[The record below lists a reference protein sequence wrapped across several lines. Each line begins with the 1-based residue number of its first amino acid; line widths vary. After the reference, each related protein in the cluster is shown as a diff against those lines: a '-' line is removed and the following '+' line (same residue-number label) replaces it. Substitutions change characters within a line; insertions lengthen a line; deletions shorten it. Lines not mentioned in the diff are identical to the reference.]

1 MNDFKV
7 EFGENFK
14 PTNLTI
20 VELLGGLVE
29 ERFERG
35 VVCNNVKVDSKKNV
49 LKVLA
54 GIYYC

>member
-35 VVCNNVKVDSKKNV
+35 VV
-49 LKVLA
+49 
-54 GIYYC
+54 